1 MFTFRNERDSE
12 AFVQDAKLEGLK
24 AEPKDDPWWKGRVNN
39 HELWMR
45 KDKEMSTQEL
55 VIELAVERSQPTYR
69 GMRRESVKRGV
80 ASDPFEVVIPAD
92 SKKPLQQTKRLT
104 RRSLVLSN
112 PDVPEKVG
120 RFQEVEKSEKV
131 KRRRGSLTDEAAR
144 YEKQPLTI
152 NSSYHALTQTLGNLG
167 PPKSA
172 SWSSLNRNGFPPFY
186 IPLKVPKDRWWS
198 MKIWL
203 GLALRSSLTTTS
215 SIST

>member
-1 MFTFRNERDSE
+1 M
-12 AFVQDAKLEGLK
+12 QDAKLEGLK
-24 AEPKDDPWWKGRVNN
+24 ADPKDDPWWKGRVNN
-39 HELWMR
+39 HEHWMR

-55 VIELAVERSQPTYR
+55 VTEPAVERSQPTYR
-69 GMRRESVKRGV
+69 GMRKESVERGV

-152 NSSYHALTQTLGNLG
+152 SSSYHALTQTLRESRS
-167 PPKSA
+167 PKVRKLELPKPK
-172 SWSSLNRNGFPPFY
+172 WLSSLLYPFEG
-186 IPLKVPKDRWWS
+186 PKRQVVEYEDLAR
-198 MKIWL
+198 L
-203 GLALRSSLTTTS
+203 GAEEFLNDNLINFYLRLAFS
-215 SIST
+215 